1 MCASHRTRGPSLLD
15 LGGKH
20 FLLLLRV
27 MAASHTRGIGRLE
40 ESGCRSLSAQRGWR
54 LGAVE
59 LAEVVVHLE
68 GGGDEDVDVG
78 DDDDVDVGDED
89 VDVGDGDV
97 GDDGVMVMMMVL
109 MVSKIII

>member
-68 GGGDEDVDVG
+68 GGGDDVDVG
-78 DDDDVDVGDED
+78 GDDDVDGDED
-89 VDVGDGDV
+89 GVDGEQDNHLAIFDT
-97 GDDGVMVMMMVL
+97 MRNML
-109 MVSKIII
+109 EEN

>member
-40 ESGCRSLSAQRGWR
+40 ESGCRSLSAQRAWR

-68 GGGDEDVDVG
+68 GGGDDVV
-78 DDDDVDVGDED
+78 DVDVGDED
-89 VDVGDGDV
+89 GVDGDDNDGVDGDGA
-97 GDDGVMVMMMVL
+97 
-109 MVSKIII
+109 

>member
-27 MAASHTRGIGRLE
+27 KAASLTSGIGRLE
-40 ESGCRSLSAQRGWR
+40 ESGCGPLSAQRGWR

-68 GGGDEDVDVG
+68 GGGDDDVDVG
-78 DDDDVDVGDED
+78 DDDDVDVGDDDD
-89 VDVGDGDV
+89 VDGDE
-97 GDDGVMVMMMVL
+97 DGVDGE
-109 MVSKIII
+109 

>member
-68 GGGDEDVDVG
+68 GGGDN
-78 DDDDVDVGDED
+78 DVDVGDED

-97 GDDGVMVMMMVL
+97 GDDGVDGE
-109 MVSKIII
+109 

>member
-1 MCASHRTRGPSLLD
+1 M
-15 LGGKH
+15 
-20 FLLLLRV
+20 LLLRV
-27 MAASHTRGIGRLE
+27 KAASLTRGIGRLE

-68 GGGDEDVDVG
+68 GGGDDDVDVG

-89 VDVGDGDV
+89 VDVVSGSFRSAGC
-97 GDDGVMVMMMVL
+97 GEL
-109 MVSKIII
+109 MKMLSHLCRCPHLWSRWEWWW

>member
-27 MAASHTRGIGRLE
+27 KGASLTRWIGRLE

-68 GGGDEDVDVG
+68 GGGDDVDV
-78 DDDDVDVGDED
+78 DGDED
-89 VDVGDGDV
+89 GVDGA
-97 GDDGVMVMMMVL
+97 
-109 MVSKIII
+109 

>member
-15 LGGKH
+15 LGGEH

-27 MAASHTRGIGRLE
+27 KAASLTSGIGRLE
-40 ESGCRSLSAQRGWR
+40 ESGCGPLSAQRGWR

-68 GGGDEDVDVG
+68 GGGD
-78 DDDDVDVGDED
+78 DDVDVGDED
-89 VDVGDGDV
+89 GVDGDDNDGIDGDGA
-97 GDDGVMVMMMVL
+97 
-109 MVSKIII
+109 

>member
-15 LGGKH
+15 LGGEH

-27 MAASHTRGIGRLE
+27 KAASLTSGIGRLE
-40 ESGCRSLSAQRGWR
+40 ESGCGPLSAQRGWR

-68 GGGDEDVDVG
+68 GGGG
-78 DDDDVDVGDED
+78 VGDED
-89 VDVGDGDV
+89 DVDGDE
-97 GDDGVMVMMMVL
+97 DGVDGE
-109 MVSKIII
+109 

>member
-15 LGGKH
+15 LGGEH

-27 MAASHTRGIGRLE
+27 KAASLTSGIGRLE
-40 ESGCRSLSAQRGWR
+40 ESGRGPLSAQRGWR

-68 GGGDEDVDVG
+68 GGGDDDVDVGDNDDVDVG
-78 DDDDVDVGDED
+78 DDDDVDGDA
-89 VDVGDGDV
+89 V
-97 GDDGVMVMMMVL
+97 
-109 MVSKIII
+109 VS

>member
-1 MCASHRTRGPSLLD
+1 MPATAQEDPLCWTWRALFVTVRVKGASLTRW
-15 LGGKH
+15 
-20 FLLLLRV
+20 
-27 MAASHTRGIGRLE
+27 IGRLE
-40 ESGCRSLSAQRGWR
+40 ESGCGSLSAQRGWR
-54 LGAVE
+54 LGTVE

-68 GGGDEDVDVG
+68 GGGDDDVDVG

>member
-15 LGGKH
+15 LGGEH

-27 MAASHTRGIGRLE
+27 KAASLTSGIGRLE
-40 ESGCRSLSAQRGWR
+40 ESGCGPLSAQRGWR

-68 GGGDEDVDVG
+68 GGGDDDVDVG
-78 DDDDVDVGDED
+78 DDDGVDGDED
-89 VDVGDGDV
+89 GVDGE
-97 GDDGVMVMMMVL
+97 
-109 MVSKIII
+109 

>member
-27 MAASHTRGIGRLE
+27 MAASHTRWIGRLE

-68 GGGDEDVDVG
+68 GGGDDVDVG
-78 DDDDVDVGDED
+78 GDDDVDGDED
-89 VDVGDGDV
+89 GVDGEQDNHLAIFDT
-97 GDDGVMVMMMVL
+97 MRNML
-109 MVSKIII
+109 EEN

>member
-15 LGGKH
+15 LGGEH

-27 MAASHTRGIGRLE
+27 KAASLTSGIGRLE
-40 ESGCRSLSAQRGWR
+40 ESGCGSLSAQRGWR

-68 GGGDEDVDVG
+68 RGGDVIVG
-78 DDDDVDVGDED
+78 CCF
-89 VDVGDGDV
+89 
-97 GDDGVMVMMMVL
+97 
-109 MVSKIII
+109 

>member
-1 MCASHRTRGPSLLD
+1 M
-15 LGGKH
+15 
-20 FLLLLRV
+20 LLLRV
-27 MAASHTRGIGRLE
+27 KLNPYMAASLTRGIGRLE

-97 GDDGVMVMMMVL
+97 GDDDVDVGDGDDGVGDC
-109 MVSKIII
+109 

>member
-15 LGGKH
+15 LGVDH

-27 MAASHTRGIGRLE
+27 KAASLTSGIGRLE
-40 ESGCRSLSAQRGWR
+40 ESGCGPLSAQRGWR

-68 GGGDEDVDVG
+68 GGDDDVDDVG
-78 DDDDVDVGDED
+78 DDDDVDGDED
-89 VDVGDGDV
+89 GVDGE
-97 GDDGVMVMMMVL
+97 
-109 MVSKIII
+109 

>member
-1 MCASHRTRGPSLLD
+1 M
-15 LGGKH
+15 
-20 FLLLLRV
+20 LLLRV
-27 MAASHTRGIGRLE
+27 KAASLTRGIGRLE

-68 GGGDEDVDVG
+68 AGG
-78 DDDDVDVGDED
+78 DDDLDVGVAD

-97 GDDGVMVMMMVL
+97 GDDGVDGE
-109 MVSKIII
+109 